1 MMFPSAIMTLTS
13 LAGFA
18 VFHSLFAGPRAKQA
32 AARLVGEQ
40 AYLGLYRALYN
51 AASLVTFAPVMLI
64 VAAHPGP
71 VVWAAR
77 GPTAWVL
84 TALQAVSIAGLV
96 YAGSQIDLWR
106 LAGVRQ
112 ALAYFG
118 RETLPLTPERFV
130 QNGMYGLVRHPL
142 YLCLIVYLW
151 AAPTMHAAQA
161 AFALGSTVYFVTG
174 GWLEERRLISDMHMT
189 YLEYR
194 ERVPFLIPFLHVPS
208 SRCCMSHAQTGGD

>member
-1 MMFPSAIMTLTS
+1 MFHSPILTLVT

-18 VFHSLFAGPRAKQA
+18 VLHSLLAAPRTKQT

-77 GPTAWVL
+77 GLMAWML
-84 TALQAVSIAGLV
+84 AALQAVSIAGLV
-96 YAGSQIDLWR
+96 YAGSQIDVWR
-106 LAGVRQ
+106 LAGARQ
-112 ALAYFG
+112 ALAYFDG
-118 RETLPLTPERFV
+118 KPLPLPPERFV

-151 AAPTMHAAQA
+151 AAQTMHVAQV

-174 GWLEERRLISDMHMT
+174 GWLEERRLIHDMNMT

-194 ERVPFLIPFLHVPS
+194 ERVPFLIPFAHVPS
-208 SRCCMSHAQTGGD
+208 SRCCMSHSQTGSD